1 MLLGK
6 SFIILYSVILI
17 RTKGEIVLY
26 YLFILR
32 MLNYV
37 TDWAILGLLAA
48 TSIKSQTPDLPLA
61 NVQTFMEY
69 IHLVHEPHS

>member
-1 MLLGK
+1 MRTEGETLL
-6 SFIILYSVILI
+6 S
-17 RTKGEIVLY
+17 

-32 MLNYV
+32 RLNCV

-48 TSIKSQTPDLPLA
+48 TSIKSQTSDLPLA

-69 IHLVHEPHS
+69 IHLVCEPHS